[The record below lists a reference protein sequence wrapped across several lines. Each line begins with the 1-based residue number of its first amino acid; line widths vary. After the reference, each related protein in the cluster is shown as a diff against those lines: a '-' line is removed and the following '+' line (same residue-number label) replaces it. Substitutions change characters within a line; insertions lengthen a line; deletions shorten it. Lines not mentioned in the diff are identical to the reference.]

1 MADGPSDREMDTSP
15 NVGRRSMLA
24 RLVHRIARLPVEARG
39 LAHSIASRA
48 ISGPA
53 DIGRLGKYVASYAIA
68 TAAGALFIVA
78 NLPLP
83 WLLGP
88 LTIGIILSAAGRP
101 LAQPNSVVLPLRS
114 LLGVAIGSSFAPALI
129 AKAPATALSLIL
141 MIPYTV
147 LITFLGTVFLER
159 LARFDRATAFFSAAP
174 GGLADMVIFARDA
187 QADLRRVTLV
197 QAARVL
203 AIVFV
208 LPFWLQFV
216 GGLPLGGA
224 MPKALHIWQ
233 LPIGD
238 AVLIVAIAWA
248 GWRAAEKLGL
258 FGGSIVGPMVLS
270 AILHVLALT
279 TVKVPVEVL
288 IVTQIS
294 IGIVIGGQFKGI
306 SLREFVTILSW
317 GFAFAFLLVIAAAA
331 MTLLMARLTGLDATA
346 LLLSYAPGGQNEMA
360 VMALILGLDV
370 AIVALHH
377 LLRVMMVIVGAQI
390 VFKQHGWKRREPPG
404 HGGRSHR

>member
-1 MADGPSDREMDTSP
+1 
-15 NVGRRSMLA
+15 
-24 RLVHRIARLPVEARG
+24 
-39 LAHSIASRA
+39 
-48 ISGPA
+48 
-53 DIGRLGKYVASYAIA
+53 
-68 TAAGALFIVA
+68 
-78 NLPLP
+78 
-83 WLLGP
+83 
-88 LTIGIILSAAGRP
+88 
-101 LAQPNSVVLPLRS
+101 
-114 LLGVAIGSSFAPALI
+114 
-129 AKAPATALSLIL
+129 
-141 MIPYTV
+141 
-147 LITFLGTVFLER
+147 
-159 LARFDRATAFFSAAP
+159 
-174 GGLADMVIFARDA
+174 
-187 QADLRRVTLV
+187 VTLV

-224 MPKALHIWQ
+224 MPSALHIWQ
-233 LPIGD
+233 LPLVD
-238 AVLIVAIAWA
+238 AVIIVAIAWA
-248 GWRAAEKLGL
+248 GWKAAERLGL

-270 AILHVLALT
+270 AGLHVLALT

-294 IGIVIGGQFKGI
+294 IGIVIGGQFRGI

-331 MTLLMARLTGLDATA
+331 MTLLTARLTGLDATA

-377 LLRVMMVIVGAQI
+377 LMRVTMVILGAQV
-390 VFKQHGWKRREPPG
+390 VFKGHGWTRQPPPD
-404 HGGRSHR
+404 GGTRH

>member
-1 MADGPSDREMDTSP
+1 MADGPSDQKPEF
-15 NVGRRSMLA
+15 RSSEPV
-24 RLVHRIARLPVEARG
+24 RSRIAQSCCWLGRKSATATGWIRRG
-39 LAHSIASRA
+39 PLQRVSIR
-48 ISGPA
+48 I
-53 DIGRLGKYVASYAIA
+53 DRGRLASYALSYAIA
-68 TAAGALFIVA
+68 AAAGALFILA

-88 LTIGIILSAAGRP
+88 LTIAIIMSAAGRP
-101 LAQPNSVVLPLRS
+101 LAQPNAVVLPLRS
-114 LLGVAIGSSFAPALI
+114 LLGVAIGASFSPALV
-129 AKAPATALSLIL
+129 AKAAATALSLAL
-141 MIPYTV
+141 MIPYTIM
-147 LITFLGTVFLER
+147 ITFLGTVFLER
-159 LARFDRATAFFSAAP
+159 IARFNRPTAFFSAAP
-174 GGLADMVIFARDA
+174 GGLSDMVIFAQDA
-187 QADLRRVTLV
+187 GADLRRVTLV

-208 LPFWLQFV
+208 LPFWLQFA

-224 MPKALHIWQ
+224 MPQALHIWQ
-233 LPIGD
+233 LPLAD
-238 AVLIVAIAWA
+238 AMIIVAIAWA
-248 GWRAAEKLGL
+248 GWRAAELLGL

-270 AILHVLALT
+270 AVLHVLALT

-294 IGIVIGGQFKGI
+294 IGIVIGGQFRGI

-317 GFAFAFLLVIAAAA
+317 GIGFAFMLVLAAAA
-331 MTLLMARLTGLDATA
+331 MTLLTARLTGLDATA

-377 LLRVMMVIVGAQI
+377 LLRVVIVIVGAQL
-390 VFKQHGWKRREPPG
+390 VFKGHGWTRPEPPG
-404 HGGRSHR
+404 GGGTQR